1 MYGENPG
8 YIWQLIVFPWTGVNP
23 PRDMHAMLLMVLGLL
38 YPMSRG
44 MTVAPIPVKYIL
56 ISDLGLEVL
65 SEIGL
70 ANGIVKSSLR
80 IDVVSFSLGKVTKV
94 IPVIGIES
102 NLRTS
107 VQV

>member
-8 YIWQLIVFPWTGVNP
+8 YIWQLIVLPWTGIKP
-23 PRDMHAMLLMVLGLL
+23 PRDMHAMLLMVFGLL

-70 ANGIVKSSLR
+70 ANGMVKSSLR
-80 IDVVSFSLGKVTKV
+80 IDGVSFSLGKVRKL